1 MPHKTTNHYSFPIL
15 THLTISA
22 QNRHQKRNVG
32 YSKKAL
38 SLSKIQKNRTTTMD
52 FLLELGYIGLFIG
65 SFLAATIFPFSADV
79 LLIGMLV
86 AGGNGWIVVA
96 VATAG
101 NFLGGLTSY
110 GIGRLGKWEWIER
123 LGIKPETLEKQKAKI
138 DKYGSLIA
146 LLSWVPFI
154 GDVFAV
160 ALGFYR
166 TKFIRSAIFM
176 FIGKCGRFIAW
187 YLIYTLF

>member
-1 MPHKTTNHYSFPIL
+1 
-15 THLTISA
+15 
-22 QNRHQKRNVG
+22 
-32 YSKKAL
+32 
-38 SLSKIQKNRTTTMD
+38 MD
-52 FLLELGYIGLFIG
+52 VNLLLDLGYLGLFVG
-65 SFLAATIFPFSADV
+65 SFLAATIVPFSADV

-86 AGGNGWIVVA
+86 AGGSPWLVIG

-110 GIGRLGKWEWIER
+110 GIGRIGKWEWIEK
-123 LGIKPETLEKQKAKI
+123 LGVKPETLEKQKAKV
-138 DKYGSLIA
+138 DRWGAWLA
-146 LLSWVPFI
+146 LLSWVPFV

-166 TKFIRSAIFM
+166 SKFVPSAIFM
-176 FIGKCGRFIAW
+176 LIGKAGRFVMW

>member
-1 MPHKTTNHYSFPIL
+1 
-15 THLTISA
+15 
-22 QNRHQKRNVG
+22 
-32 YSKKAL
+32 
-38 SLSKIQKNRTTTMD
+38 MD
-52 FLLELGYIGLFIG
+52 WLLEFGYLGLFIG
-65 SFLAATIFPFSADV
+65 SFLAATIVPFSADV

-96 VATAG
+96 IATAG

-123 LGIKPETLEKQKAKI
+123 LGVKPETLAKQKSRI
-138 DKYGSLIA
+138 DKYGSLLA
-146 LLSWVPFI
+146 LLSWVPFV

-166 TKFIRSAIFM
+166 TAFIPTAIYM
-176 FIGKCGRFIAW
+176 LIGKFGRFAAW
-187 YLIYTLF
+187 YLLYTLF